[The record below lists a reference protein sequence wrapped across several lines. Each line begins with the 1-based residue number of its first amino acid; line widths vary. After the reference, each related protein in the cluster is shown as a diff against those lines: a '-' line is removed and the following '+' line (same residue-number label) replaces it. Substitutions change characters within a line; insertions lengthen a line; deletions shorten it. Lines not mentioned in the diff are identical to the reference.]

1 MIKICVYVS
10 FYVMYVPNYV
20 SVKRQVVVVE
30 LSEIEKEYILIHARL
45 ELLKRDPEPSRTSG

>member
-1 MIKICVYVS
+1 
-10 FYVMYVPNYV
+10 MYVPNYV
-20 SVKRQVVVVE
+20 LVKRQVVVVE